1 MLRRINLHFRNKCE
15 NCIIL
20 VRTVPRWAPDTVML
34 WAWEQALKYSFIS
47 RVTGSYCSVSTFCPI
62 INALHVSY
70 SKLGKNW
77 CRKTEERSRWFSGL
91 MKRCFSKYMLFSS
104 VLPVLNSFDWL
115 NFLAQIEKARS
126 QDTLH
131 GCVKYTSFKNNNMSA
146 RLCPSCYWS

>member
-1 MLRRINLHFRNKCE
+1 MLRRINLHFLNKYE

-20 VRTVPRWAPDTVML
+20 VRNIPRWAPDTVML
-34 WAWEQALKYSFIS
+34 WAWEQALKFSFIS
-47 RVTGSYCSVSTFCPI
+47 RVTGSYCSVCTFCPI

-104 VLPVLNSFDWL
+104 VLPVLNSFEMRSFFISSSPVRVF
-115 NFLAQIEKARS
+115 NTIAPLATGILSYRCDANS
-126 QDTLH
+126 YSY
-131 GCVKYTSFKNNNMSA
+131 GSYGN
-146 RLCPSCYWS
+146 